1 MTNPKYLIPLLCVLF
16 AGCTNTSNKENLA
29 YQFIKPIPAD
39 KSLFNGDLKELNATT
54 LPALF
59 SFTDFNWKDS
69 TLTLTAYSID
79 TYKASEI
86 DNLQKG
92 DTILFRNDTIITD
105 KIERGKYISI
115 NGDRTRKIHLHK
127 RRYRIWRCGPH
138 SPRGRHIPCTA
149 NGQPSAILRTWQGE
163 APAQPRPHHHRLRR
177 QPRGPFRHHPHQP
190 PSMACQRKGIQAR
203 FLRTQHQ
210 SEYRERH
217 HHNHHKILDSVRHTF
232 KYAWIVTIY
241 DKMSTKIQNDIQ
253 LFY

>member
-29 YQFIKPIPAD
+29 NQFIKPILAD

-54 LPALF
+54 LPVLF

-115 NGDRTRKIHLHK
+115 NGGIEFGGVDLTAHEEGTYRVLLMDNHPQYSELGKVKLPLSPALTIIDCGDNPEDPSDTIRT
-127 RRYRIWRCGPH
+127 
-138 SPRGRHIPCTA
+138 
-149 NGQPSAILRTWQGE
+149 
-163 APAQPRPHHHRLRR
+163 
-177 QPRGPFRHHPHQP
+177 
-190 PSMACQRKGIQAR
+190 
-203 FLRTQHQ
+203 
-210 SEYRERH
+210 
-217 HHNHHKILDSVRHTF
+217 NHHQWLANVKEYKRDFSELNTRVNIENGIITTITRF
-232 KYAWIVTIY
+232 WIP
-241 DKMSTKIQNDIQ
+241 
-253 LFY
+253 

>member
-92 DTILFRNDTIITD
+92 DTILFRNDTIIVS
-105 KIERGKYISI
+105 KIEKGRYLTI
-115 NGDRTRKIHLHK
+115 NGGIENGGVELAAYEGGTYRVQLMDDHPQYSELGKVQLPLSDTFTIIDCGDNPEDPYDTIRTNHKQRLENMKEYKHDFIELNTRVKIENGK
-127 RRYRIWRCGPH
+127 ITNITRNW
-138 SPRGRHIPCTA
+138 IP
-149 NGQPSAILRTWQGE
+149 
-163 APAQPRPHHHRLRR
+163 
-177 QPRGPFRHHPHQP
+177 
-190 PSMACQRKGIQAR
+190 
-203 FLRTQHQ
+203 
-210 SEYRERH
+210 
-217 HHNHHKILDSVRHTF
+217 
-232 KYAWIVTIY
+232 
-241 DKMSTKIQNDIQ
+241 
-253 LFY
+253 

>member
-29 YQFIKPIPAD
+29 YQFVKPIPV
-39 KSLFNGDLKELNATT
+39 KSPFNGDLGGLNAT

-69 TLTLTAYSID
+69 TLSMTAYSID

-115 NGDRTRKIHLHK
+115 NGGIEFGGVDLTAHEEGTYRVLLMDNHPQYSELGKVKLPLSPTLTIIDCGDNPKDPSDTIRTNHRQWLANVKEYKRDFSELNTRVKIENGIITTIT
-127 RRYRIWRCGPH
+127 RFW
-138 SPRGRHIPCTA
+138 IP
-149 NGQPSAILRTWQGE
+149 
-163 APAQPRPHHHRLRR
+163 
-177 QPRGPFRHHPHQP
+177 
-190 PSMACQRKGIQAR
+190 
-203 FLRTQHQ
+203 
-210 SEYRERH
+210 
-217 HHNHHKILDSVRHTF
+217 
-232 KYAWIVTIY
+232 
-241 DKMSTKIQNDIQ
+241 
-253 LFY
+253 

>member
-105 KIERGKYISI
+105 KIERGRYISI
-115 NGDRTRKIHLHK
+115 NGGIEFGGVDLTAHEEGTYRVLLMDNHPQYSQLGKVKLPLSPALTIIDCGDNPEDPSDTIRTNHRQWLANVKEYK
-127 RRYRIWRCGPH
+127 RDFSELNTRVNIENGIITTITRFW
-138 SPRGRHIPCTA
+138 IP
-149 NGQPSAILRTWQGE
+149 
-163 APAQPRPHHHRLRR
+163 
-177 QPRGPFRHHPHQP
+177 
-190 PSMACQRKGIQAR
+190 
-203 FLRTQHQ
+203 
-210 SEYRERH
+210 
-217 HHNHHKILDSVRHTF
+217 
-232 KYAWIVTIY
+232 
-241 DKMSTKIQNDIQ
+241 
-253 LFY
+253 

>member
-54 LPALF
+54 QPALF

-92 DTILFRNDTIITD
+92 DTILFRNDTIIVS
-105 KIERGKYISI
+105 KIEKGRYLTI
-115 NGDRTRKIHLHK
+115 NGGIENGGVELAAYEGGTYRVQLMDDHPQYSELGKVQLPLSDTFTIIDCGDNPDDPYDTIRTNHKQRLENMKEYKHDFIELNTRVKIENGK
-127 RRYRIWRCGPH
+127 ITNITRNW
-138 SPRGRHIPCTA
+138 IP
-149 NGQPSAILRTWQGE
+149 
-163 APAQPRPHHHRLRR
+163 
-177 QPRGPFRHHPHQP
+177 
-190 PSMACQRKGIQAR
+190 
-203 FLRTQHQ
+203 
-210 SEYRERH
+210 
-217 HHNHHKILDSVRHTF
+217 
-232 KYAWIVTIY
+232 
-241 DKMSTKIQNDIQ
+241 
-253 LFY
+253 

>member
-29 YQFIKPIPAD
+29 YQFIKPIPTD

-115 NGDRTRKIHLHK
+115 NGGIEFGGVDLTAHEEGT
-127 RRYRIWRCGPH
+127 YRVLLMDNHPQYSELGKVKLPLSPALTIIDCGDNP
-138 SPRGRHIPCTA
+138 
-149 NGQPSAILRTWQGE
+149 
-163 APAQPRPHHHRLRR
+163 
-177 QPRGPFRHHPHQP
+177 GPFRHHPHQP

-217 HHNHHKILDSVRHTF
+217 HHNHHKILDSVRRTL
-232 KYAWIVTIY
+232 KYALKSNVTFHISFLGNINA
-241 DKMSTKIQNDIQ
+241 KSQRK
-253 LFY
+253 FFF

>member
-39 KSLFNGDLKELNATT
+39 KSPFNGDLKELNATT

-105 KIERGKYISI
+105 KIERGKYLTI
-115 NGDRTRKIHLHK
+115 NGGIENGGVELAAYEGGTYRVQLMDDHPQYSEIGKVQLPLSDTFTIIDCGDNPEDPYDTIRTNHKQRLENMKEYKHDFIELNTRVKIENGK
-127 RRYRIWRCGPH
+127 ITNITRNW
-138 SPRGRHIPCTA
+138 IP
-149 NGQPSAILRTWQGE
+149 
-163 APAQPRPHHHRLRR
+163 
-177 QPRGPFRHHPHQP
+177 
-190 PSMACQRKGIQAR
+190 
-203 FLRTQHQ
+203 
-210 SEYRERH
+210 
-217 HHNHHKILDSVRHTF
+217 
-232 KYAWIVTIY
+232 
-241 DKMSTKIQNDIQ
+241 
-253 LFY
+253 